1 MSKFIASNG
10 YKVELDE
17 DANSVMVEGLF
28 FSTNETTAL
37 REFFQAEHDRKNG
50 VWRENPDSEFVVRYV
65 ETDEIDGRRVQ
76 VFNEKT
82 GGCAWFYEE
91 IVGSREP
98 LPNVNAAKA
107 WFEAHPVE
115 PPPRKAWLD
124 AKPNELWELETDAY
138 LGLMALST
146 FGGFLTRMGS
156 YKLDNECIRNAV
168 RVYPVAGAS

>member
-10 YKVELDE
+10 YKVEQSE
-17 DANSVMVEGLF
+17 DANSVRVEGLF

-37 REFFQAEHDRKNG
+37 REFFQHEADAKNGAWRKNS
-50 VWRENPDSEFVVRYV
+50 DSEFVVRDV
-65 ETDEIDGRRVQ
+65 SEPGDERRVQ

-82 GGCAWFYEE
+82 GGCAWFCEE
-91 IVGSREP
+91 IVGSRES
-98 LPNVNAAKA
+98 LPNVSAAKA

-146 FGGFLTRMGS
+146 FGGFLTRLGS